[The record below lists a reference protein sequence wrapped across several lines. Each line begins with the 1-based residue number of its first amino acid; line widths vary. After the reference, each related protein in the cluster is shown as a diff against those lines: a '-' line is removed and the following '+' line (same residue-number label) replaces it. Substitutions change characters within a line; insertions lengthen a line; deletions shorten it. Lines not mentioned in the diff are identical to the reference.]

1 MPPRQPSVPRHYDS
15 SGLDNSIDIEGQ
27 LPAISELDELPPQ
40 VDGAFPPAKAGF
52 SVGATLGRLVHESA
66 GAGMW
71 VVRAILSF
79 IAAVGQVLVHPLL
92 LRYAVVGAT
101 VWLAW
106 YALRSGLLD
115 LRSLPFPTGPSL
127 PYQPP
132 DVPAADLAALSARLQ
147 TLEKAFAGLSLDT
160 ERSRAYIEGD
170 SKHRADIAGRFGSL
184 ESRIQKES
192 TRAQDAES
200 KFRAVA
206 SDNINAVKKELSQL
220 SSQVQSLRDAE
231 ARRPSIG
238 SDEEARAKLKT
249 LEERVGSVE
258 GGVKDALEIGKN
270 AAKAGAISGSVAQWW
285 NGLATGKTKG
295 VTIKSSDGQD
305 VTSLINQLVDNAVT
319 RTSKDT
325 LARVDFALHSGGARI
340 IPSLTSETLEVR
352 PSGLRNQ
359 IMGLVTGGNGYA
371 IGRPPVTALHHET
384 HTGHCWPFGGTQGQL
399 AVALAAP
406 VYITDV
412 TIDHVAKEVAMDMRS
427 APRQM
432 ELWGLVEGNDNIE
445 KVQNWRDQRAA
456 RRQALEEANQPVPP
470 NLADEVAYPRSLPKY
485 PEYIRVA
492 NFTYDIHAT
501 QHIQTFPVRDEIR
514 ELGIDFGVVILLV
527 KSNWGKDEF
536 TCLYR
541 MRVHGERVGE
551 VGFVERKT
559 R

>member
-1 MPPRQPSVPRHYDS
+1 
-15 SGLDNSIDIEGQ
+15 
-27 LPAISELDELPPQ
+27 
-40 VDGAFPPAKAGF
+40 
-52 SVGATLGRLVHESA
+52 
-66 GAGMW
+66 MW
-71 VVRAILSF
+71 IVRTILSV
-79 IAAVGQVLVHPLL
+79 IAAIGQVLVHPLL
-92 LRYAVVGAT
+92 LRYAVVGGT

-106 YALRSGLLD
+106 YALHSGLLD
-115 LRSLPFPTGPSL
+115 LRSLPFPRGPSL

-132 DVPAADLAALSARLQ
+132 DIPAADLVALSARLQ
-147 TLEKAFAGLSLDT
+147 TLEKAFAGLSLDS

-170 SKHRADIAGRFGSL
+170 SKHRADVASRLGSL

-192 TRAQDAES
+192 SRAQDAES

-206 SDNINAVKKELSQL
+206 SDNVNAVKKEMSQL
-220 SSQVQSLRDAE
+220 SSQLQTLRDAE

-238 SDEEARAKLKT
+238 SDEEARAKLKA

-305 VTSLINQLVDNAVT
+305 VTSLINQLVDNAVM

-359 IMGLVTGGNGYA
+359 IIGLVTGGNGYA

-384 HTGHCWPFGGTQGQL
+384 HTGHCWPFGGTHGQL

-445 KVQNWRDQRAA
+445 KVQNWRDQRAVH
-456 RRQALEEANQPVPP
+456 RQALEEAGQPVPP
-470 NLADEVAYPRSLPKY
+470 NLADEVAYPRTLPKY

-492 NFTYDIHAT
+492 NFTYDIHAA

-551 VGFVERKT
+551 VPLPYPEEE
-559 R
+559 

>member
-1 MPPRQPSVPRHYDS
+1 MRVIL
-15 SGLDNSIDIEGQ
+15 GTFAWVGQ
-27 LPAISELDELPPQ
+27 L
-40 VDGAFPPAKAGF
+40 
-52 SVGATLGRLVHESA
+52 
-66 GAGMW
+66 
-71 VVRAILSF
+71 
-79 IAAVGQVLVHPLL
+79 LVHPLL
-92 LRYAVVGAT
+92 LKYAVVGAT

-106 YALRSGLLD
+106 YALHSGLLD
-115 LRSLPFPTGPSL
+115 LRTLPFPRGPSL
-127 PYQPP
+127 PYHPP
-132 DVPAADLAALSARLQ
+132 DIPAADLTALSTRLQ
-147 TLEKAFAGLSLDT
+147 TLEKAFASLSLDT

-170 SKHRADIAGRFGSL
+170 SKHRADVAGRLGSL
-184 ESRIQKES
+184 ESHIQKES
-192 TRAQDAES
+192 SRAQDAEG

-206 SDNINAVKKELSQL
+206 SDNINAVKKEMSQL
-220 SSQVQSLRDAE
+220 SSQLQALRDAE
-231 ARRPSIG
+231 ARRPSVS
-238 SDEEARAKLKT
+238 SDEEARAKLKA

-295 VTIKSSDGQD
+295 VIIKSSDGQD

-319 RTSKDT
+319 RASKDT
-325 LARVDFALHSGGARI
+325 LARVDFALHSGGARV
-340 IPSLTSETLEVR
+340 IPSLTSDTLEVR

-359 IMGLVTGGNGYA
+359 IMGLVAGGNGYA

-412 TIDHVAKEVAMDMRS
+412 TVDHIAKEVAMDMRS

-432 ELWGLVEGNDNIE
+432 ELWGLVEGNDNVD
-445 KVQNWRDQRAA
+445 KVHNWREQRTAQ
-456 RRQALEEANQPVPP
+456 RQVLQDADQPVPP
-470 NLADEVAYPRSLPKY
+470 NLADDVAYPRSLPKY

-492 NFTYDIHAT
+492 NFTYDIHSP

-514 ELGIDFGVVILLV
+514 ELGIDFGVVVLLV

-541 MRVHGERVGE
+541 LRVHGERVGE
-551 VGFVERKT
+551 VPLPYPEE
-559 R
+559 